1 MKKIIRIV
9 AVLMCLTGFFT
20 PAMQAQVNGDT
31 PVADYTAPKDYEIG
45 GLKVTGAN
53 FSDENA
59 LLSIAGFK
67 VGDKVRIPGGDIPR
81 AIKNL
86 WKLRLFTD
94 VQIYKEKTIGDVVF
108 LEIYVQERPRLSRHS
123 FTGVKKVDHDD
134 LNDEVNKFLSK
145 GGIVTENIK
154 VNAAN
159 GINEYYVGKGFLDV
173 ATNVKEY
180 PDTLRTNSV
189 RLEFV
194 IDKGDRVKVQD
205 ITFSGNTIK
214 DKKLRKRFDNTKRKR
229 RLFAS
234 SKFIKEDYEADKQA
248 LINYYNTIGFRDAK
262 VMSDS
267 LWRNEKGHML
277 VHLNLSEG
285 NQYYFRDIT
294 FKGNSIY
301 EEEQLL
307 TVLGINTGDVYNQEL
322 LDTRLSFSQDGRD
335 VSCLYMDNGYLF
347 FRVDPVETSIDN
359 DSIDLEIRI
368 FEGPQATIDKVVI
381 AGNDRTHEH
390 VIRRELRTL
399 PGEKFSRSDI
409 IRSQREII
417 NLGYFN
423 PESLGINTPVN
434 QQRGTVDI
442 EYTVE
447 EKPSDQLEL
456 SAGWGGAGRG
466 VIGTL
471 GVSFNNFSIRNIF
484 KKESWSP
491 LPQGDGQRLSVRAQ
505 TNGRFFQSYN
515 MSFTEPWLGGKK
527 PNSFSVSGFYTI
539 LSNGLDKETDGYGA
553 FKVLGASVSLGTRLK
568 WPDDNFVSSTALN
581 FQNLSLDE
589 DYSRNGGVFRTAE
602 NENVRRGRFNNFSI
616 TQTIARST
624 VNNPLFPQ
632 EGSKISL
639 SLQITPPY
647 SLFKEDG
654 FFRLTDA
661 EKTEIKDALTTEAMD
676 DAAVNVERDLPV
688 AIMDEE
694 NARRFRYLE
703 YHKWRF
709 NGEWYSKLAGKLTL
723 KVGAKIG
730 MIGFYNRTIGT
741 SPFERFQLGGD
752 GLNNQTFGQ
761 FVGTD
766 IISIRGYEPNEIEAN
781 LVAGGGSQP
790 VPTPVFNKFTVE
802 VRYPL
807 SLNPN
812 STIFVLAFAEGGNAY
827 RTIKEYNP
835 FELKRSAGMGLRVF
849 LPMFGM
855 LGFDYGIGFDKT
867 NVNPGDKF
875 FSRYGNFNVILGFEP
890 E

>member
-335 VSCLYMDNGYLF
+335 VSSLYMDNGYLF